1 MGVSAL
7 TITPF
12 QRRHLQSIRDLLFH
26 SNLVHVHLDW
36 QEADHWLEQ
45 GEGTVRLAWMWG
57 RLAGLIGASKPLN
70 GTSWIRV
77 AAVHDQLDPDAVLQ
91 CIWHDLAADLKGQGV
106 HAVGL
111 LMVRDWLLPHIA
123 GLGFTYQEH
132 IVTLARAGH
141 ALPELTREP
150 VMTRSAGLDD
160 LPTLVQVDHSAFDP
174 PWQMSALELRL
185 AERQSSSCTVAL
197 IDNQVVGYQLSTLYF
212 DGAHLARLGVLPSL
226 QGQGIGAA
234 LLADA
239 LRRFFRRGVYTM
251 TVNTQSSNQR
261 SLRLYEHYGFRMNGF
276 DLGYWLA
283 QL

>member
-12 QRRHLQSIRDLLFH
+12 QRRHMQSIRDLLFH
-26 SNLVHVHLDW
+26 SSLVHVHLDW

-45 GEGTVRLAWMWG
+45 GEGVVRLAWMWG

-77 AAVHDQLDPDAVLQ
+77 VAVHDQLDPDAVLQ
-91 CIWHDLAADLKGQGV
+91 SIWRDLSAELKEQGV
-106 HAVGL
+106 HSAGL
-111 LMVRDWLLPHIA
+111 LMVRDWLLPHA
-123 GLGFTYQEH
+123 SGLGFTYQEN
-132 IVTLARAGH
+132 IITLARAGH
-141 ALPELTREP
+141 TLPESAHPL
-150 VMTRSAGLDD
+150 VMTRSADLGD
-160 LPTLVQVDHSAFDP
+160 LPALIQVDHIAFDP
-174 PWQMSALELRL
+174 PWQMSSQELRL

-197 IDNQVVGYQLSTLYF
+197 VEDQIVGYQLSTLYF
-212 DGAHLARLGVLPSL
+212 DGAHLARLAVVPAC

-234 LLADA
+234 LLADV

-261 SLRLYEHYGFRMNGF
+261 SLRLYEHYGFQMNGF

-283 QL
+283 HL